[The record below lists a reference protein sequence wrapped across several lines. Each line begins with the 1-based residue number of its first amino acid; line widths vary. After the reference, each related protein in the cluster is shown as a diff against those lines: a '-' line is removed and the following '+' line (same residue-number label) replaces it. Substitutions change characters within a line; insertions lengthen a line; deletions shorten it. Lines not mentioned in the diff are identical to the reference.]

1 MDYKVSL
8 YPPSTVEMGGQKYTL
23 RKLNKGMYRVLE
35 DYRKA
40 EKSTKDELERV
51 ELLYSVLPKFI
62 DAPEDVLDDLCQ
74 GELRQLMNIINAA
87 VFEEGR
93 KTAAEVPAE
102 EQAEKNG
109 PRPGEEPAV

>member
-8 YPPSTVEMGGQKYTL
+8 YSPSTVELGGQKYTL

-40 EKSTKDELERV
+40 DKAAKDELERI
-51 ELLYSVLPKFI
+51 ELLYGTLPKFI
-62 DAPEDVLDDLCQ
+62 DAPQDVLDDLSQ
-74 GELRQLMNIINAA
+74 GELRQLMNIINEA

-93 KTAAEVPAE
+93 KTTAEVPAE